1 MTECH
6 CGLTAS
12 DSRSYAVRFACVTAR
27 SLEGS
32 SYSRH
37 SGIPT
42 SRDTT
47 DASPLVAVEICHA
60 SCLLVECPPSS
71 AVCKVRRLPLYR
83 HCTQLLPSG
92 ASTCCCRFRAR
103 RLVSSRR
110 VSSSLFGVALLV
122 LFICLLFLATRA
134 TPDPIRLFA
143 GRLDCHLLDRLRACD
158 VM

>member
-6 CGLTAS
+6 CGLTAG

-92 ASTCCCRFRAR
+92 ASTCCCRFHAR

-110 VSSSLFGVALLV
+110 VCSAALHCSYSSSVYCFSPLE
-122 LFICLLFLATRA
+122 RR
-134 TPDPIRLFA
+134 PIRSDPFA
-143 GRLDCHLLDRLRACD
+143 GRSD
-158 VM
+158 